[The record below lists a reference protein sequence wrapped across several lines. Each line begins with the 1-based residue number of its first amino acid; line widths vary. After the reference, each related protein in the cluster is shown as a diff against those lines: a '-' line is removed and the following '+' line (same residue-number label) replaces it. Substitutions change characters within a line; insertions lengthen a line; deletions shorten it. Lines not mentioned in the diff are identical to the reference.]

1 MSKLCMGPRFPG
13 KIFVGCSPLLLSEE
27 MKSPWETRRLVGLL
41 YGSDAGRLGL
51 TDLSGVLAGRRLPSI
66 PPADSKPN
74 HAAMRLLC
82 QLEED
87 GKQGNTL
94 MLSHDMQVIDFCLTY
109 LTEGDCQAH
118 VFQCQLWQWPVSLD
132 NLLESLQTPKL
143 NAGSF
148 SKLMHL

>member
-1 MSKLCMGPRFPG
+1 MGPRFPG
-13 KIFVGCSPLLLSEE
+13 KRFVGCSPLLLP
-27 MKSPWETRRLVGLL
+27 KDVGSPWEPRRLLGLL

-51 TDLSGVLAGRRLPSI
+51 TDLSGILAPRRPPSI
-66 PPADSKPN
+66 PPADSNTKPN
-74 HAAMRLLC
+74 YAAMRILC
-82 QLEED
+82 QVQED
-87 GKQGNTL
+87 EKQGNKL
-94 MLSHDMQVIDFCLTY
+94 MSSHDMQVIDFCVTY

-132 NLLESLQTPKL
+132 SLPESLQTPKL